1 LQQVPQIAAAAAEVV
16 RYSSA
21 MRRLACV
28 IGALAV
34 TAGGAGASTI
44 TSGLRGSV
52 MMISGGA
59 CLQDGSCG
67 KRPLADAMLVFTLGN
82 RSVRARTNDDGA
94 FRVRL
99 SPGTYAVRLG
109 TAPGRR
115 PLSPASASV
124 VRGKMRTMTFVVGGP
139 KIP

>member
-1 LQQVPQIAAAAAEVV
+1 
-16 RYSSA
+16 

-34 TAGGAGASTI
+34 TAGGASASTI

-52 MMISGGA
+52 VSISGGA

-67 KRPLADAMLVFTLGN
+67 KRPLADAMLVFTLAG
-82 RSVRARTNDDGA
+82 RSVRTMTNDDGT
-94 FRVRL
+94 FRVHL

-109 TAPGRR
+109 AATGRR
-115 PLSPASASV
+115 PLSPARASV
-124 VRGKMRTMTFVVGGP
+124 VRGKMRSMTFVVAGP